1 MTRWIPLVV
10 AAPSHGGLR
19 RQGSRAGMELPA
31 GAGAN
36 GNLFRARPRLL
47 AAGTPFQELVWGN
60 PPGLDE
66 INSTPGKTLAGTS
79 F

>member
-1 MTRWIPLVV
+1 MDFDKALRFLAASLYFLQHLMTRWIPLVV

-36 GNLFRARPRLL
+36 GIFSCSAH
-47 AAGTPFQELVWGN
+47 GC
-60 PPGLDE
+60 
-66 INSTPGKTLAGTS
+66 
-79 F
+79 